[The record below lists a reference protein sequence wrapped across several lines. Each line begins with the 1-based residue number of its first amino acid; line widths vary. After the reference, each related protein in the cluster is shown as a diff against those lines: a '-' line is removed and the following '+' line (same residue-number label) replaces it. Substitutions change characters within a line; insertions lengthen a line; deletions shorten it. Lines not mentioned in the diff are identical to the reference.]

1 VKWQFIRDI
10 IHVDDVYKL
19 NYPRAMKAQLEEPA
33 DAARKAEVLREAL
46 VAEDA
51 LRQREDYLRLTIDTI
66 PVLAWC
72 TRPDGWNEFL
82 NQRWLDYTGLTIEE
96 ARGWGWKVA
105 IHPDDLPRVLDV
117 WQGLLVSGKSG
128 ELEARLRRADGV
140 YRWFLFRVEP
150 LRDPQGTIVKWYG
163 INTDIDDRKRAEALL
178 AAENKILEMVAT
190 GRPLVVILDGLCRLV
205 DTLCDKSLAS
215 ILLIDPNGRCLRRGA
230 GPSFLEAFMAAMDGV
245 EIGPCVGSCGTA
257 AYRKEQVIVSDIVTD
272 PLWANYRELALANG
286 LRSGWSTPILSSDG
300 SVLGVFGIYG
310 REPRS
315 PTPQHL
321 HTIKQITHLASVAI
335 ERKQAAES
343 LRASELLAR
352 GQLDALTHTLDAL
365 AQESDSARLL
375 EHVLRTI
382 IEQSDAHSVSVWDR
396 APDGDWLELFALIE
410 DGRFQTRGGAMHPAA
425 RLITLGQDHPV
436 WKEILH
442 TGLHAVLED
451 IDQPV
456 VLMRVGLGPDAT
468 WHDVLDDADLAPALL
483 RFKSHLREMGVH
495 TILFVPMLIAGR
507 VSGFIGIRF
516 SLRRGFRQEEI
527 ELTRA
532 LAHQATLAIQLT
544 RLSAQ
549 SRQSAVMAERNRM
562 ARDIHDTLAQGFT
575 GVIVQLEAAEEAM
588 SQSRTAR
595 VSDHLNQAGELAR
608 ESLREARRSVQAL
621 RPQALEGKQ
630 VSEALK
636 DLIEKM
642 TRGTTVHAEFTLQ
655 GNQQKLPP
663 EWEANL
669 LRIGQEVLTNVLRH
683 ARASTFNVLLVF
695 DSREIRLNLRDDG
708 CGFDPKRRHEGFGL
722 QGMRERAEG
731 MGGHLSIESAN
742 GKGTMISI
750 VLPLASVSEG
760 EKI

>member
-1 VKWQFIRDI
+1 MRDVI
-10 IHVDDVYKL
+10 PVDDVNKP
-19 NYPRAMKAQLEEPA
+19 NERRAMKAQLEEPA

-51 LRQREDYLRLTIDTI
+51 LRRREDYLRLTIDTI

-105 IHPDDLPRVLDV
+105 IHPDDLPQLLEV
-117 WQGLLVSGKSG
+117 WQGLLASGKSG

-150 LRDPQGTIVKWYG
+150 LRDAQGTIVKWYG
-163 INTDIDDRKRAEALL
+163 TNTDIDDRKRAEALL
-178 AAENKILEMVAT
+178 AGENQILEMVAT
-190 GRPLVVILDGLCRLV
+190 GRPLVVILDGLCRIV
-205 DTLCDKSLAS
+205 DKLRDNSLAS
-215 ILLIDPNGRCLRRGA
+215 ILLIDPNGSCLRRGA
-230 GPSFLEAFMAAMDGV
+230 GPSFPEAFMAAVDGI

-257 AYRKEQVIVSDIVTD
+257 AFRKEQVIVSDIATD
-272 PLWANYRELALANG
+272 PLWANYRELALAYG
-286 LRSGWSTPILSSDG
+286 LRAGWSTPILSSDG

-315 PTPQHL
+315 PTPQHQQI
-321 HTIKQITHLASVAI
+321 IKQITHLASVAI
-335 ERKQAAES
+335 ERKRAAES
-343 LRASELLAR
+343 LGASELLAR

-365 AQESDSARLL
+365 ARESDPDRLL

-382 IEQSDAHSVSVWDR
+382 VEQSDAHSVSVWDR
-396 APDGDWLELFALIE
+396 EPDGDWLELFAMIE
-410 DGRFQTRGGAMHPAA
+410 DSRFQTRSGAFHPAA
-425 RLITLGQDHPV
+425 RLAMLAQDHPV
-436 WKEILH
+436 WREILH
-442 TGLHAVLED
+442 TGLHAVIED
-451 IDQPV
+451 IDEPV
-456 VLMRVGLGPDAT
+456 VRMCVGFGPNAT
-468 WHDVLDDADLAPALL
+468 WHDILDDADLAPAVM

-495 TILFVPMLIAGR
+495 TILFVPMLVAGR
-507 VSGFIGIRF
+507 VTGFIGIRF
-516 SLRRGFRQEEI
+516 TLKRGFRQEEI
-527 ELTRA
+527 ELTLA

-575 GVIVQLEAAEEAM
+575 GVIVQLEAAGEAM
-588 SQSRTAR
+588 SQSRTAK

-630 VSEALK
+630 LSEALK
-636 DLIEKM
+636 DLVKKM
-642 TRGTTVHAEFTLQ
+642 TAGTTVKAEFTSQ
-655 GNQQKLPP
+655 GEQQKLPP
-663 EWEANL
+663 EWETNL

-683 ARASTFNVLLVF
+683 ARASEFNVLLVF

-731 MGGHLSIESAN
+731 MGGQLSIESAN

-750 VLPLASVSEG
+750 VLPLASASEA
-760 EKI
+760 ENL

>member
-1 VKWQFIRDI
+1 
-10 IHVDDVYKL
+10 
-19 NYPRAMKAQLEEPA
+19 MKAQLEDTPA
-33 DAARKAEVLREAL
+33 AARNAELLPPEL
-46 VAEDA
+46 MAEDA
-51 LRQREDYLRLTIDTI
+51 LRQREDYLRLTIDAI

-72 TRPDGWNEFL
+72 NRPDGSNEFL

-105 IHPDDLPRVLDV
+105 IHSNDLPQLLDV
-117 WQGLLVSGKSG
+117 WQGLLVSGKPG

-163 INTDIDDRKRAEALL
+163 TNTDIDDRKRAEALL
-178 AAENKILEMVAT
+178 AAENQILEMVAT
-190 GRPLVVILDGLCRLV
+190 GRPLAVILDGLCRLV

-230 GPSFLEAFMAAMDGV
+230 GPSFPEALMAAVDGV

-257 AYRKEQVIVSDIVTD
+257 AYRKEQVIVSDIATD
-272 PLWANYRELALANG
+272 PLWADYRELALANG
-286 LRSGWSTPILSSDG
+286 LRSGWSTAILSSDG

-315 PTPQHL
+315 PTPQHH

-352 GQLDALTHTLDAL
+352 GQLEALTHTLDAL
-365 AQESDSARLL
+365 AQESDPDRLL

-382 IEQSDAHSVSVWDR
+382 IDQSEAHSVSVWDR
-396 APDGDWLELFALIE
+396 EPDGDWLELFAMIE
-410 DGRFQTRGGAMHPAA
+410 DGRFQSRSGAFHPAA
-425 RLITLGQDHPV
+425 RLAMLAQDHPV
-436 WKEILH
+436 WREILP
-442 TGLHAVLED
+442 TGLHAVIED
-451 IDQPV
+451 IDQPTV
-456 VLMRVGLGPDAT
+456 RMCVGMDPSAT
-468 WHDVLDDADLAPALL
+468 WHDILKDGELPPSIM

-495 TILFVPMLIAGR
+495 TILFVPMLVAGR
-507 VSGFIGIRF
+507 VTGFIGIRF
-516 SLRRGFRQEEI
+516 TLKRGFRQEEI

-544 RLSAQ
+544 RLSVQ

-575 GVIVQLEAAEEAM
+575 GVIVQLEAVEEAM
-588 SQSRTAR
+588 SKHQAVKASG
-595 VSDHLNQAGELAR
+595 HLDRAGELAR

-621 RPQALEGKQ
+621 RPQALEEKPL
-630 VSEALK
+630 SEALK
-636 DLIEKM
+636 DLIERM
-642 TRGTTVHAEFTLQ
+642 TQGTTVRAKFASQ
-655 GNQQKLPP
+655 GKRRKLPP
-663 EWEANL
+663 EWETNL

-683 ARASTFNVLLVF
+683 ARASEFKVLLVF
-695 DSREIRLNLRDDG
+695 DSSEIRLELRDNG
-708 CGFDPKRRHEGFGL
+708 CGFNPQRKHEGFGL

-731 MGGHLSIESAN
+731 MGGRLTIQSAA
-742 GKGTMISI
+742 GKGTAISI
-750 VLPLASVSEG
+750 VLLVANAAELEEP
-760 EKI
+760 

>member
-1 VKWQFIRDI
+1 
-10 IHVDDVYKL
+10 
-19 NYPRAMKAQLEEPA
+19 MKARLEEPA

-215 ILLIDPNGRCLRRGA
+215 ILLIDPNGLCLRRGA
-230 GPSFLEAFMAAMDGV
+230 GPSLPEAFMAAVDGC

-365 AQESDSARLL
+365 AQESDTDRLL

-382 IEQSDAHSVSVWDR
+382 IEQSDALSVSVWDR

-456 VLMRVGLGPDAT
+456 VRMRVGLGSDAT

-495 TILFVPMLIAGR
+495 TILFVPMLIVGR

-575 GVIVQLEAAEEAM
+575 GVIVQLEAAGEAM

-750 VLPLASVSEG
+750 VLPLASASEA
-760 EKI
+760 EKL

>member
-1 VKWQFIRDI
+1 
-10 IHVDDVYKL
+10 
-19 NYPRAMKAQLEEPA
+19 MKAQLEETP

-51 LRQREDYLRLTIDTI
+51 LRRREDYLRLTIDTI

-82 NQRWLDYTGLTIEE
+82 NQRWLDYTGLTSEE

-105 IHPDDLPRVLDV
+105 IHADDLQQLLNV
-117 WQGLLVSGKSG
+117 WQGLLASGKPG

-150 LRDPQGTIVKWYG
+150 LRDAQGTIVKWYG
-163 INTDIDDRKRAEALL
+163 TNTDIDDRKRAEALL
-178 AAENKILEMVAT
+178 AGENQILEMVAT
-190 GRPLVVILDGLCRLV
+190 GKPLAVILDGLCRLV
-205 DTLCDKSLAS
+205 DKLCDKSLAS

-230 GPSFLEAFMAAMDGV
+230 GPRFPEAFMAAVDGV
-245 EIGPCVGSCGTA
+245 EIGPSVGSCGTA
-257 AYRKEQVIVSDIVTD
+257 AYRKEQVIVSDIATD
-272 PLWANYRELALANG
+272 PLWANYRELALEYG

-310 REPRS
+310 REPRT
-315 PTPQHL
+315 PTPQHH

-335 ERKQAAES
+335 ERKRATES
-343 LRASELLAR
+343 LHASDLLAR

-365 AQESDSARLL
+365 AQESDPDRLL

-382 IEQSDAHSVSVWDR
+382 IEKSGAHSASVWDR
-396 APDGDWLELFALIE
+396 EPDGDWLELFALIE
-410 DGRFQTRGGAMHPAA
+410 DGRFQTRSGAIHPAA
-425 RLITLGQDHPV
+425 RLAMLAQDHPV
-436 WKEILH
+436 WREILH
-442 TGLHAVLED
+442 TGLHAVIED
-451 IDQPV
+451 IDRPIV
-456 VLMRVGLGPDAT
+456 RMGVGFAPNAT
-468 WHDVLDDADLAPALL
+468 WHDILDDADLDPAMM
-483 RFKSHLREMGVH
+483 RFKTHLREMGVH

-516 SLRRGFRQEEI
+516 TQMRGFRQEEI

-575 GVIVQLEAAEEAM
+575 GVIVQLEAAGEAM
-588 SQSRTAR
+588 SQSRTAI
-595 VSDHLNQAGELAR
+595 VSDHLNQAGDLAR

-621 RPQALEGKQ
+621 RPQALEEKQ
-630 VSEALK
+630 LSEALK
-636 DLIEKM
+636 DLVKKM
-642 TRGTTVHAEFTLQ
+642 TAGTTVQAEFTSQ
-655 GNQQKLPP
+655 GEQQKLPP
-663 EWEANL
+663 EWETNL
-669 LRIGQEVLTNVLRH
+669 LRIAQEVLTNVLRH
-683 ARASTFNVLLVF
+683 ARASEFNVLLVF

-708 CGFDPKRRHEGFGL
+708 CGFDPRRRCEGFGL

-731 MGGHLSIESAN
+731 MGGQLSIESAN
-742 GKGTMISI
+742 GKGTVISI
-750 VLPLASVSEG
+750 VLPLANVSEG

>member
-1 VKWQFIRDI
+1 MRDVI
-10 IHVDDVYKL
+10 PVDDVNKP
-19 NYPRAMKAQLEEPA
+19 NERRAMKAQLEEPG
-33 DAARKAEVLREAL
+33 DAARKAEVLPEAL

-51 LRQREDYLRLTIDTI
+51 LRRREDYLRLTIDTI

-105 IHPDDLPRVLDV
+105 IHPDDLPQLLEV
-117 WQGLLVSGKSG
+117 WQGLLASGKSG

-150 LRDPQGTIVKWYG
+150 LRDAQGTIVKWYG
-163 INTDIDDRKRAEALL
+163 SNTDIDDRKRAEALL
-178 AAENKILEMVAT
+178 AGENQILEMVAT
-190 GRPLVVILDGLCRLV
+190 GRPLVVILDGLCRIV
-205 DTLCDKSLAS
+205 DKLRDNSLAS
-215 ILLIDPNGRCLRRGA
+215 ILLIDPNGSCLRRGA
-230 GPSFLEAFMAAMDGV
+230 GPSFPEAFMAAVDGI

-257 AYRKEQVIVSDIVTD
+257 AFRKEQVIVSDIATD
-272 PLWANYRELALANG
+272 PLWANYRELALAYG
-286 LRSGWSTPILSSDG
+286 LRAGWSTPILSSDG

-315 PTPQHL
+315 PTPQHQQI
-321 HTIKQITHLASVAI
+321 IKQITHLASVAI
-335 ERKQAAES
+335 ERKRAAES
-343 LRASELLAR
+343 LAASELLAR

-365 AQESDSARLL
+365 ARESDPDRLL

-382 IEQSDAHSVSVWDR
+382 VEQSDAHSVSVWDR
-396 APDGDWLELFALIE
+396 EPDGDWLELFAMIE
-410 DGRFQTRGGAMHPAA
+410 DSRFQTRSGAFHPAA
-425 RLITLGQDHPV
+425 RLAMLAQDHPV
-436 WKEILH
+436 WREILH
-442 TGLHAVLED
+442 TGLHAVIED
-451 IDQPV
+451 IDEPV
-456 VLMRVGLGPDAT
+456 VRMCVGFGPNAT
-468 WHDVLDDADLAPALL
+468 WHDILDDADLAPAVM

-495 TILFVPMLIAGR
+495 TILFVPMLVAGR
-507 VSGFIGIRF
+507 VTGFIGIRF
-516 SLRRGFRQEEI
+516 TQKRGFRQEEI

-575 GVIVQLEAAEEAM
+575 GVIVQLEAAGEAM
-588 SQSRTAR
+588 SQSRTAK

-630 VSEALK
+630 LSEALK
-636 DLIEKM
+636 DLVKKM
-642 TRGTTVHAEFTLQ
+642 TAGTTVKAEFTSQ
-655 GNQQKLPP
+655 GEQQKLPP
-663 EWEANL
+663 EWETNL

-683 ARASTFNVLLVF
+683 ARASEFNVLLVF

-731 MGGHLSIESAN
+731 MGGQLSIESAN

-750 VLPLASVSEG
+750 VLPLASASEA
-760 EKI
+760 ENL

>member
-1 VKWQFIRDI
+1 
-10 IHVDDVYKL
+10 
-19 NYPRAMKAQLEEPA
+19 MKAQLEETVDTA
-33 DAARKAEVLREAL
+33 VKVELLRDKL
-46 VAEDA
+46 VAESA
-51 LRQREDYLRLTIDTI
+51 LQRGEDYLRLTIDTI

-72 TRPDGWNEFL
+72 SRPDGSNEFL

-105 IHPDDLPRVLDV
+105 IHPDDLLQLLDV
-117 WQGLLVSGKSG
+117 WQGPLASGKSG
-128 ELEARLRRADGV
+128 ELEARLRRADVV

-150 LRDPQGTIVKWYG
+150 LRDAQGTIVKWYG
-163 INTDIDDRKRAEALL
+163 ANTDIDDRKRAETLL
-178 AAENKILEMVAT
+178 AGENQILEMVAT
-190 GRPLVVILDGLCRLV
+190 GKPLGVILDGLCRLV
-205 DTLCDKSLAS
+205 DNLSSDSLHS
-215 ILLIDPNGRCLRRGA
+215 ILLFDPNGNCLRRGA
-230 GPSFLEAFMAAMDGV
+230 GPRFPEAFLAAVDGI

-257 AYRKEQVIVSDIVTD
+257 AYRKEQVIVSDIETS

-315 PTPQHL
+315 PTPQHH
-321 HTIKQITHLASVAI
+321 HTIQQITHLASVAI
-335 ERKQAAES
+335 ERKQSAES

-365 AQESDSARLL
+365 AQESDPDRLL

-396 APDGDWLELFALIE
+396 EPDGDWLELFALIE
-410 DGRFQTRGGAMHPAA
+410 DGRFQTRSGAIHPAA
-425 RLITLGQDHPV
+425 RLAMLAQDHPV
-436 WKEILH
+436 WREILH
-442 TGLHAVLED
+442 TGLHAVIED
-451 IDQPV
+451 IDQPIV
-456 VLMRVGLGPDAT
+456 RMGVGFGPNAI
-468 WHDVLDDADLAPALL
+468 WHDILGEADLAPTMM
-483 RFKSHLREMGVH
+483 RFKTHLREMGIH

-516 SLRRGFRQEEI
+516 TVKRGFRQEEI
-527 ELTRA
+527 ELSRA

-575 GVIVQLEAAEEAM
+575 GVIVQLEAAGEAM
-588 SQSRTAR
+588 SQSRTAI
-595 VSDHLNQAGELAR
+595 VSDHLNQAGDLAR
-608 ESLREARRSVQAL
+608 ESLREARRSMQAL
-621 RPQALEGKQ
+621 RPQALEEKQ
-630 VSEALK
+630 LSEALK

-642 TRGTTVHAEFTLQ
+642 TRGTTVKAEFTLQ
-655 GNQQKLPP
+655 GEQQKLPP

-683 ARASTFNVLLVF
+683 AQAGEFKVLLVF
-695 DSREIRLNLRDDG
+695 DRREIRLDLRDNG
-708 CGFDPKRRHEGFGL
+708 CGFDPQRRHEGFGL
-722 QGMRERAEG
+722 QGMRDR
-731 MGGHLSIESAN
+731 
-742 GKGTMISI
+742 K
-750 VLPLASVSEG
+750 
-760 EKI
+760 

>member
-1 VKWQFIRDI
+1 V
-10 IHVDDVYKL
+10 
-19 NYPRAMKAQLEEPA
+19 KAQLEEPV
-33 DAARKAEVLREAL
+33 DAARKVELLREDL
-46 VAEDA
+46 VVEDA
-51 LRQREDYLRLTIDTI
+51 LRRGEDYLRLTIDTI

-105 IHPDDLPRVLDV
+105 IHPDDLPRLLDV
-117 WQGLLVSGKSG
+117 WQELLASGKSG

-150 LRDPQGTIVKWYG
+150 LLDAQGTIVKWYG
-163 INTDIDDRKRAEALL
+163 TNTDIDDRKRAETLL
-178 AAENKILEMVAT
+178 AGENQILEMVAT
-190 GRPLVVILDGLCRLV
+190 GKPLGVILDELCRLV
-205 DTLCDKSLAS
+205 DKLSSDSLHS
-215 ILLIDPNGRCLRRGA
+215 ILLFDPNGNCLRRGA
-230 GPSFLEAFMAAMDGV
+230 GPSFPEAFMAAVDGI

-257 AYRKEQVIVSDIVTD
+257 AYRKEQVIVSDIETS
-272 PLWANYRELALANG
+272 PLWANYLELARAYG
-286 LRSGWSTPILSSDG
+286 LRAGWSTPILSSDG
-300 SVLGVFGIYG
+300 SVLGTFAIYW

-315 PTPQHL
+315 PGPHHQQI
-321 HTIKQITHLASVAI
+321 IKQITHLTAVAI
-335 ERKQAAES
+335 ERKRSAES

-365 AQESDSARLL
+365 AQESDPDRLL

-456 VLMRVGLGPDAT
+456 VRMRVGMGPDAT
-468 WHDVLDDADLAPALL
+468 WHDVLDDAALAPALL
-483 RFKSHLREMGVH
+483 RFKSHSREMGVH

-575 GVIVQLEAAEEAM
+575 GVIVQLEAAGEAM

-595 VSDHLNQAGELAR
+595 VSDHLDQAGELAR
-608 ESLREARRSVQAL
+608 ESLREARRSMQAL

-630 VSEALK
+630 LSEALR
-636 DLIEKM
+636 DLVKKM
-642 TRGTTVHAEFTLQ
+642 TAGTTVKAEFTSQ
-655 GNQQKLPP
+655 GEQQKLPP

-683 ARASTFNVLLVF
+683 ARASEFNVLLVF
-695 DSREIRLNLRDDG
+695 DSRAIRLNLRDDG

-731 MGGHLSIESAN
+731 MGGQLSIESAN

-750 VLPLASVSEG
+750 VLPLASASEG
-760 EKI
+760 EKL

>member
-1 VKWQFIRDI
+1 MLLMWNVNKPDQRRD
-10 IHVDDVYKL
+10 
-19 NYPRAMKAQLEEPA
+19 MKAQLEETP
-33 DAARKAEVLREAL
+33 DAARKVELSRLDL

-51 LRQREDYLRLTIDTI
+51 LRRREDYLRLTIDTI

-72 TRPDGWNEFL
+72 NRPDGWNEFL

-105 IHPDDLPRVLDV
+105 IHPDDLPHLLDV
-117 WQGLLVSGKSG
+117 WQGLLVSGKPG

-150 LRDPQGTIVKWYG
+150 LRDAQGTIVKWYG
-163 INTDIDDRKRAEALL
+163 TNTDIDDRKLAETLL
-178 AAENKILEMVAT
+178 AGENRILEMVAT
-190 GRPLVVILDGLCRLV
+190 GRPLAVILDGVCRLV
-205 DTLCDKSLAS
+205 EKLSDNSLAS
-215 ILLIDPNGRCLRRGA
+215 ILLFEPNDNRLRRGA
-230 GPSFLEAFMAAMDGV
+230 GPSFPEGFMAAVDGI

-257 AYRKEQVIVSDIVTD
+257 AYRKEQVIVSDIATD
-272 PLWANYRELALANG
+272 PLWANYRELALAYG
-286 LRSGWSTPILSSDG
+286 LRAGWSTPILSSDS
-300 SVLGVFGIYG
+300 SVLGTFAIYW

-315 PTPQHL
+315 PGPHHQQI
-321 HTIKQITHLASVAI
+321 IKQITHLTAVAI
-335 ERKQAAES
+335 ERKQSAES

-365 AQESDSARLL
+365 AQESDPDRLL

-396 APDGDWLELFALIE
+396 EPDGDWLELFAMIE
-410 DGRFQTRGGAMHPAA
+410 DGHFQTRSGAIHPAA
-425 RLITLGQDHPV
+425 RLATLGQDHPV
-436 WKEILH
+436 WREILH
-442 TGLHAVLED
+442 TGLHAVIED
-451 IDQPV
+451 IDQPIV
-456 VLMRVGLGPDAT
+456 RMCVGMGPNAT
-468 WHDVLDDADLAPALL
+468 WHDVLDDADLPPALM
-483 RFKSHLREMGVH
+483 RFKAHLREIGVH

-507 VSGFIGIRF
+507 VAGFIGIRF
-516 SLRRGFRQEEI
+516 TLKRGFRQEEI

-575 GVIVQLEAAEEAM
+575 GVIVQLEAAGEAM

-595 VSDHLNQAGELAR
+595 VSDHLSQAGELAR

-630 VSEALK
+630 LSEALK

-642 TRGTTVHAEFTLQ
+642 TSGTTVKAEFTLQ

-663 EWEANL
+663 EWEINL

-683 ARASTFNVLLVF
+683 ARASAFNVLLVF
-695 DSREIRLNLRDDG
+695 DGREIRLNLRDDG
-708 CGFDPKRRHEGFGL
+708 CGFDPQRRHDGFGL
-722 QGMRERAEG
+722 QGIRERAEG
-731 MGGHLSIESAN
+731 MGGQLSIQSAN
-742 GKGTMISI
+742 GKGTVISI
-750 VLPLASVSEG
+750 VIPLANASEP
-760 EKI
+760 EKL

>member
-1 VKWQFIRDI
+1 
-10 IHVDDVYKL
+10 
-19 NYPRAMKAQLEEPA
+19 MKAQLEEPA
-33 DAARKAEVLREAL
+33 DAARKAEVLREPL

-82 NQRWLDYTGLTIEE
+82 HQRWLDYTGLTIEE

-128 ELEARLRRADGV
+128 ELETRLRRADGV

-163 INTDIDDRKRAEALL
+163 INTDIDDRKRAEPLL
-178 AAENKILEMVAT
+178 AAENKIIEMVAT

-230 GPSFLEAFMAAMDGV
+230 GPSLPEAFMAAMDGG

-365 AQESDSARLL
+365 ARESDPDRLL

-382 IEQSDAHSVSVWDR
+382 IEQWGAHSASVWDR
-396 APDGDWLELFALIE
+396 EPNGDGLELFAMIE
-410 DGRFQTRGGAMHPAA
+410 DGRFQTRSGAMHPAA
-425 RLITLGQDHPV
+425 RQTTLVQDHPV
-436 WKEILH
+436 WRELLH
-442 TGLHAVLED
+442 TGLHAVCDVSDLP
-451 IDQPV
+451 IV
-456 VLMRVGLGPDAT
+456 RVCVGSGPNAI
-468 WHDVLDDADLAPALL
+468 WREVLDDGDWAPALM
-483 RFKSHLREMGVH
+483 RFKAHLRELGVL
-495 TILFVPMLIAGR
+495 TILFVPMLVAGR
-507 VSGFIGIRF
+507 VAGFIGIRF
-516 SLRRGFRQEEI
+516 TLKRNFRQEEI

-532 LAHQATLAIQLT
+532 LAHQATLAMQLT

-549 SRQSAVMAERNRM
+549 SRQSAVTAERNRM

-575 GVIVQLEAAEEAM
+575 GVIVQLEAVEEAM
-588 SQSRTAR
+588 SRNQAVKASG
-595 VSDHLNQAGELAR
+595 HLDRAGELAR

-621 RPQALEGKQ
+621 RPQALEEKQ
-630 VSEALK
+630 LSEALK
-636 DLIEKM
+636 DLIERM
-642 TRGTTVHAEFTLQ
+642 TSGTTVHSELTLQ
-655 GNQQKLPP
+655 GEQQKLPP
-663 EWEANL
+663 EWETNL

-683 ARASTFNVLLVF
+683 AQAGEFKALLVF
-695 DSREIRLNLRDDG
+695 DSREIRLDLRDNG
-708 CGFDPKRRHEGFGL
+708 CGFGPQRSHEGFGL

-731 MGGHLSIESAN
+731 MGGQLTIQSAA
-742 GKGTMISI
+742 GKGTAISI
-750 VLPLASVSEG
+750 VLPVANAAELEAL
-760 EKI
+760 

>member
-1 VKWQFIRDI
+1 
-10 IHVDDVYKL
+10 
-19 NYPRAMKAQLEEPA
+19 MKAQLEETSN
-33 DAARKAEVLREAL
+33 AARKVEVLREAL

-96 ARGWGWKVA
+96 ARGWGCKVA

-205 DTLCDKSLAS
+205 DTLCDKSLAL

-230 GPSFLEAFMAAMDGV
+230 GPSLPEAFMAAMDGG

-272 PLWANYRELALANG
+272 PLWANYRELALAYG

-300 SVLGVFGIYG
+300 NVLGVFGIYG

-315 PTPQHL
+315 PTPEHH

-335 ERKQAAES
+335 ERKRAAES
-343 LRASELLAR
+343 LHASELLAR

-365 AQESDSARLL
+365 AQESDPDRLL

-382 IEQSDAHSVSVWDR
+382 IEQSGAHSVSVWDR
-396 APDGDWLELFALIE
+396 EPNGDGLELFAMIE
-410 DGRFQTRGGAMHPAA
+410 DGRFQTRSGAMHPAA
-425 RLITLGQDHPV
+425 RLTTLVQDHPV
-436 WKEILH
+436 WREMLH
-442 TGLHAVLED
+442 TGLHAVCDVSDLPIVRVCVGSGPNAIWRE
-451 IDQPV
+451 V
-456 VLMRVGLGPDAT
+456 V
-468 WHDVLDDADLAPALL
+468 DDGDWAPALM
-483 RFKSHLREMGVH
+483 RFKAHLRELGVH
-495 TILFVPMLIAGR
+495 TILFVPMLVAGR
-507 VSGFIGIRF
+507 VAGFIGIRF
-516 SLRRGFRQEEI
+516 TLKRNFRQEEI

-544 RLSAQ
+544 RLSVQ
-549 SRQSAVMAERNRM
+549 SRQSAVTAERNRM

-575 GVIVQLEAAEEAM
+575 GVIVQLEAAEDAISLGSRKEAD
-588 SQSRTAR
+588 A
-595 VSDHLNQAGELAR
+595 HLHRAGELAR
-608 ESLREARRSVQAL
+608 RSLSEARRSVHAL
-621 RPQALEGKQ
+621 RPQALQEHNFW
-630 VSEALK
+630 EALK
-636 DLIEKM
+636 GTIKN
-642 TRGTTVHAEFTLQ
+642 TTVGTALHATFEAQ
-655 GNQQKLPP
+655 GKPP
-663 EWEANL
+663 ELPQPWQENL
-669 LRIGQEVLTNVLRH
+669 LHIGQEALTNTLKYAH
-683 ARASTFNVLLVF
+683 ARHFET
-695 DSREIRLNLRDDG
+695 RLSCKAKELRLELRDDG
-708 CGFDPKRRHEGFGL
+708 EGFKVKDRNDGVGL
-722 QGMRERAEG
+722 IGMRERVEQ
-731 MGGHLSIESAN
+731 MGGTLTLRSQR
-742 GKGTMISI
+742 GKGTDIVV
-750 VLPLASVSEG
+750 VLPCEEQAMA
-760 EKI
+760 